1 VPGGPGVTVMEANGG
16 RAAAG
21 GLAARLVPGSAAG
34 GGSESAARLGD
45 RSSPGAG
52 GRTGLAD
59 RLC

>member
-1 VPGGPGVTVMEANGG
+1 VPGGPGVTVMEGG

-45 RSSPGAG
+45 RSSPGSG